1 MKQKFKKKARA
12 LLTVVYVLLSLFT
25 VLGEYEKDVALIK
38 QTKPFLIPTLAVLY
52 FFSTKKIN
60 WVYLLALFCI
70 WMANVFFI
78 FQSQEFIFKG
88 SVSHLFFLVFITFLI
103 LVNTSFP
110 GKISFLIAAVPFSF
124 IYYCVFQ
131 LIYENIEKGVY
142 LFFLNGAL
150 MIFLG
155 AYSLANYFLDSNK
168 PNTYLLISIL
178 FFTFI
183 QFLVSIDLY
192 YVTTI
197 FFRPIA
203 ILLFVSAQ
211 FLLLKTM
218 ISYEIMNPYDKITE
232 RL

>member
-1 MKQKFKKKARA
+1 MKLKFRKNI
-12 LLTVVYVLLSLFT
+12 TVLLIIAYIMLSAFT
-25 VLGEYEKDVALIK
+25 VLGEYERDVDLIK
-38 QTKPFLIPTLAVLY
+38 QTKPFLIPTLTVLY
-52 FFSTKKIN
+52 FFSAKKVN
-60 WVYLLALFCI
+60 WVYVMALLFVWIANILFI
-70 WMANVFFI
+70 IQN
-78 FQSQEFIFKG
+78 QEFIFKG
-88 SVSHLFFLVFITFLI
+88 SVSHLFFLIIITFLV

-110 GKISFLIAAVPFSF
+110 GKISFLIAIIPFSF
-124 IYYCVFQ
+124 IYCCVYQ

-155 AYSLANYFLDSNK
+155 GYSLANYFIDSNK
-168 PNTYLLISIL
+168 PNTYLLLSIL

-192 YVTTI
+192 FLSTK

-203 ILLFVSAQ
+203 MLLFVSAQ
-211 FLLLKTM
+211 FLLLKTV
-218 ISYEIMNPYDKITE
+218 ISFDKINPYDKVAE